1 MKQITDCI
9 LQAFLVMIQIVKIH
23 GDRCKEL
30 TDIVTIS
37 LKKKKAEWAINTS
50 QKLETLKMKITSIQ
64 NGFSKNESHQIYV
77 SCINI
82 YALINNCS
90 RIVL

>member
-37 LKKKKAEWAINTS
+37 LKKKKGRVSHKYKPEIRNT
-50 QKLETLKMKITSIQ
+50 
-64 NGFSKNESHQIYV
+64 KNENN
-77 SCINI
+77 INSKWF
-82 YALINNCS
+82 L
-90 RIVL
+90 